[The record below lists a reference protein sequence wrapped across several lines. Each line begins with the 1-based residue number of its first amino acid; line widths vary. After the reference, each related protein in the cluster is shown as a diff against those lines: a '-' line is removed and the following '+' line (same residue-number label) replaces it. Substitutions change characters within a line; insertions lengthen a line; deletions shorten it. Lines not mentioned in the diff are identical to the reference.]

1 MPQQRFSAAVG
12 FGRRADPSSSSSD
25 EENGRKLASLRTCF
39 VNTRG
44 VKSGEDD
51 VWVEVSRNPVQ
62 RGSAR
67 GSHSHSHALLEDG
80 VSSAVPS
87 RLNKGATRPRAGH
100 AYLDSG
106 EYNQE
111 SNRSEEGETEDE
123 EGGQHAYYS
132 WAREGESKTR
142 GETQSL
148 SQHRSPA
155 LWQKNHGQDSARRLG
170 HSGAGPEEECS
181 ESDDDDRSS
190 DDLPDRY
197 LRQPH
202 PSAFQRS
209 AASYHG
215 SGSRYS
221 TGRGSRHGDA
231 EASES
236 GQGPS
241 IVEPTVRRLQ
251 ESSAREVMATV
262 VEPRLKWKKSLEAFQ
277 SCLRMA
283 PSDDEAVGY
292 ESDEEDEREAESS
305 RRPEVHLRGEA
316 SAEDTGHRK
325 LRFTSSRSH
334 GQAGLHTYPGQD
346 ELEDQEEEEGEDEE
360 ADSDFAHRVA
370 MATGPRTG
378 RRSQLPSERNKGD
391 RCPMLG
397 QCHDEQM
404 SRRLWD
410 GEDEEAE
417 AFYRGDT
424 LSRQPPFAS
433 RSVSLRSYPR
443 HTPREDSE
451 DEEQQLAE
459 LKTYVNK
466 KLSTLDR
473 RYGAF
478 RGGRRADESEDEEE
492 ARAVTES
499 RKAYRGTLLAALASG
514 MGANDDKKSP
524 RSPRFGSADDTD
536 WGEDTVSSPS
546 FGAKSLKSPAWKQTR
561 EMVETGDKQRAALLS
576 SGLRLTSQGD
586 ADTASTLTS
595 TPRIESIRLSSPASS
610 PSSFS
615 ASFPSSENVVPKENV
630 GSGVAGRV
638 QQMMSVDEADSK
650 GEIGMRFMSVEEHD
664 AKLKALQDRYRA
676 KYAELKRTPILT
688 ENAEAEEEGDTA
700 EVQNLP
706 GEIEHE
712 PRGDAEEEDVNQ
724 VVEEESPRAATDG
737 EAEEEAGETCERED
751 GTDGEDG
758 IGNGECGEQDTV
770 APEGQA
776 TEEEKE
782 AEVHS
787 KEAEGDVIEL
797 AEEEQE
803 EGVAT
808 LAPEEAAEECAEEH
822 EAEAGNAAREED
834 GGESPPGT
842 GEEEKK
848 EKSNIKSQVVEAL
861 QDVLLSVLR
870 PPASLPSNSVSSLVP
885 PFDNVPAPDTPSA
898 CATPSAVAARSLLA
912 ALFGR
917 TGSLS
922 SSADSKEPLPLTEI
936 SPRGMRENEKILQRL
951 ENASF
956 ASAESNLWTAAAAV
970 VSGNPARALDT
981 GDGII
986 RSVLPSPR
994 DHPGGGSSETAWK
1007 ASGAAVAT
1015 DWTISLM
1022 RQGRDGEELRRAV
1035 CPREFPLDAFHGVS
1049 ADGATSFDEASR
1061 EFPTYLANAFRPA
1074 GSSPAVAGS
1083 RFDGVDVAS
1092 FFVGRETEKHLPF
1105 DHMRVGEGEEG
1116 RDSIS
1121 HVPLFAGISG
1131 GFQVDN
1137 SVVTM
1142 PHSSLPCSPERQQPP
1157 HQEEGSFSETDR
1169 SDPQIPSAVESSSA
1183 CSPSSDSPHAS
1194 PVSSVTPKLRTL
1206 SETGSTV
1213 RRRGRGAASVTSR
1226 GEKAKETAPQTGGET
1241 PAASEVSRR
1250 TSTDCTGRDKLNEVR
1265 RQLKERVGF
1274 QKSKSIG
1281 DQRPKS
1287 RSASGVSS
1295 RRCVS
1300 RPTTPREIATS
1311 TQRQSQSFFSFEG
1324 PEVVRFPTVGELRRQ
1339 LDISQHT
1346 GIEGDRLNGKGGTGS
1361 AAILAL
1367 LAGSSR
1373 LPKRELPVPPPGR
1386 PRDSG
1391 RSETETGKATKKQS
1405 GLKTERPGR
1414 KSLDQSQ
1421 ELSSWIVSPPSRMA
1435 SSVALCTTTAG
1446 GSSPRDRE
1454 RTTSYGGDFENEEHD
1469 EERCAASPHPK
1480 QTTASGSGKRVAE
1493 TEKTSEKKGKG
1504 EGKRET
1510 GELGHGETKKAAVKA
1525 KEGRGG
1531 RKKDKKK
1538 AAEEAHQSEQEQPIF
1553 TPAPPSC
1560 GGRGIQGSSKK
1571 SKKEKTGWSGRRV
1584 SCSLESESILDP
1596 QDSVEAA
1603 SEQESEATEKDLE
1616 AERHRQEMEAHK
1628 EEQALL
1634 LSATQKHVQEVHKEL
1649 ERLVRENAT
1658 LQEEKQQQEIK
1669 VRQILKTASRTNL
1682 QLLAL
1687 KAQQPAWE
1695 RLKKNEEQHH
1705 ELEALEKELDSLK
1718 RSVQERT
1725 SREHGTIVDLQ
1736 ARLASTEQLLKERT
1750 EEVARKRVAREEEE
1764 RIREIVC
1771 MQVEEWRLRC
1781 EAQAETR
1788 QRLTTRLSGAEQA
1801 KTQLESKLAEML
1813 KLMER
1818 VKAALVA
1825 TRNEAEEHK
1834 KARESAEKELIWKHA
1849 KSVSC
1854 GVQTDTARVKH
1865 SGDQADLQP
1874 QKDVRTVA
1882 VQVGHP
1888 NEKSLQAQD
1897 SVRDQKLTS
1906 ALAKQK
1912 QLTLQVRA
1920 EHKKRASA
1928 WSAEK
1933 AELQALVISLQGRI
1947 AELEKIQKLTSGNK
1961 SSGPVN
1967 PGLGPFHANSYASGY
1982 ALQVASLCSPGMA
1995 PGFVASPFPL
2005 PPVSR
2010 VSQSVRDNATEKDA
2024 GRHGTRRKDLVAPVG
2039 AAPEFAEQEEQE
2051 LLDFV
2056 SDLIHSGDAGESP
2069 VVDRVPE
2076 TGKEGKEHE
2085 DHRAQQPE
2093 RRDDEHDV
2101 IAEDLRAM
2109 DESVKVL
2116 EDQLEERLRILGT
2129 HEDNLD
2135 AQGDNRQETETGEK
2149 KVEAPGGAGRR
2160 RRGVAWTIDEKPS
2173 ITKDGLRSEA
2183 RSSPAVSPRTVGV
2196 GTYQSR
2202 STESSASVFSRNSP
2216 SPSRLDS
2223 LLDSPVDALYAE
2235 AALSGLEETGLAEL
2249 SFPGAS
2255 AGASDSSGDFV
2266 QTRSIGQIFAE
2277 KTAVPSAHDAPQT
2290 APSGGKNSYD
2300 SISQLLTESR
2310 RETRT
2315 SSARE
2320 KVQELRRQ
2328 LREHG
2333 VLS

>member
-1 MPQQRFSAAVG
+1 MPQERFSAAVG
-12 FGRRADPSSSSSD
+12 FGRRAEPSSSSSD
-25 EENGRKLASLRTCF
+25 EENGRKLARLRTRV
-39 VNTRG
+39 VNPRG

-67 GSHSHSHALLEDG
+67 GSHSHSHALLEDD

-87 RLNKGATRPRAGH
+87 RLKKGATRPRAGH
-100 AYLDSG
+100 AYVDSA
-106 EYNQE
+106 EYNQD
-111 SNRSEEGETEDE
+111 SNRSEEEETEDE
-123 EGGQHAYYS
+123 EGVQDAYYS
-132 WAREGESKTR
+132 WACEGESKSR

-148 SQHRSPA
+148 SQLRSAA
-155 LWQKNHGQDSARRLG
+155 LWQKSHERGSARRRA

-197 LRQPH
+197 SRHPH
-202 PSAFQRS
+202 PSTFQRS
-209 AASYHG
+209 EVSYHG
-215 SGSRYS
+215 SGFRYS
-221 TGRGSRHGDA
+221 TGRVSRHGDA
-231 EASES
+231 DASES
-236 GQGPS
+236 GQRPS
-241 IVEPTVRRLQ
+241 LVEPTVRRLQ

-262 VEPRLKWKKSLEAFQ
+262 VEPRLKWQKSLEAFK

-292 ESDEEDEREAESS
+292 ESDEEDEREAEGS
-305 RRPEVHLRGEA
+305 RRPEVRLRGVA
-316 SAEDTGHRK
+316 SAEETGHRE
-325 LRFTSSRSH
+325 LRFISNRAH
-334 GQAGLHTYPGQD
+334 GRASLHAYPGQD
-346 ELEDQEEEEGEDEE
+346 EGEEQEEEEGEDEE
-360 ADSDFAHRVA
+360 EDSDFAHRVA

-378 RRSQLPSERNKGD
+378 RRSQLLSGRNKSD
-391 RCPMLG
+391 RCQMLG
-397 QCHDEQM
+397 QRRDEQTP
-404 SRRLWD
+404 RRRWD
-410 GEDEEAE
+410 GEDEEE
-417 AFYRGDT
+417 DAFYRGDT
-424 LSRQPPFAS
+424 PSRQPPFAS
-433 RSVSLRSYPR
+433 SSVSLRSYPR

-466 KLSTLDR
+466 KLSALDR
-473 RYGAF
+473 HYGPF

-492 ARAVTES
+492 ARAVAES
-499 RKAYRGTLLAALASG
+499 RKAYRGTLLAALAPG

-524 RSPRFGSADDTD
+524 RSPRFGSADDID
-536 WGEDTVSSPS
+536 WGEETVSSPS
-546 FGAKSLKSPAWKQTR
+546 FGAKSLKSPSWRQSR
-561 EMVETGDKQRAALLS
+561 EMVETGDEQRAALLS
-576 SGLRLTSQGD
+576 SRLRLTSQGD

-615 ASFPSSENVVPKENV
+615 ASFPSSEHVMPKEKIA
-630 GSGVAGRV
+630 SGFAGRV
-638 QQMMSVDEADSK
+638 QQMMSVDEADGK
-650 GEIGMRFMSVEEHD
+650 GEIGMRFMSVEEQD

-676 KYAELKRTPILT
+676 KYAELKRAPILS
-688 ENAEAEEEGDTA
+688 ENAEDEEERDAA

-706 GEIEHE
+706 GERKNE
-712 PRGDAEEEDVNQ
+712 PRGDAEEDANQ
-724 VVEEESPRAATDG
+724 VVEEGSPCAATAG
-737 EAEEEAGETCERED
+737 EAEEDAGETCERV
-751 GTDGEDG
+751 DGEDD
-758 IGNGECGEQDTV
+758 IANGECGEQDTV

-776 TEEEKE
+776 PEEEKE
-782 AEVHS
+782 AEVHTE
-787 KEAEGDVIEL
+787 EAEGDVIEL

-822 EAEAGNAAREED
+822 EAEASNGEGEEA
-834 GGESPPGT
+834 GRESPPGT
-842 GEEEKK
+842 GDAEKN

-870 PPASLPSNSVSSLVP
+870 PPASLPSNSVSSHVP
-885 PFDNVPAPDTPSA
+885 PFDNIPAADTPSA
-898 CATPSAVAARSLLA
+898 CATPSAVAARGLLA

-956 ASAESNLWTAAAAV
+956 ASAESNLWTAASAV

-994 DHPGGGSSETAWK
+994 DHPGGGQSETAWK
-1007 ASGAAVAT
+1007 ASGPAVAT
-1015 DWTISLM
+1015 DWAISLM
-1022 RQGRDGEELRRAV
+1022 RQGREGEELRRAV
-1035 CPREFPLDAFHGVS
+1035 CPREFPLDAFQGVS
-1049 ADGATSFDEASR
+1049 ADGGPSFDQASR
-1061 EFPTYLANAFRPA
+1061 EFPTCLANAFLPA
-1074 GSSPAVAGS
+1074 GSTPAIAGS
-1083 RFDGVDVAS
+1083 RFDGGDVAS
-1092 FFVGRETEKHLPF
+1092 FFVGRETEKRLPF
-1105 DHMRVGEGEEG
+1105 DHMREGGGEDG
-1116 RDSIS
+1116 RDRITS
-1121 HVPLFAGISG
+1121 VPLFAGISG
-1131 GFQVDN
+1131 GFQVD
-1137 SVVTM
+1137 SSAVAT
-1142 PHSSLPCSPERQQPP
+1142 PPSSLPFSPELQQPP
-1157 HQEEGSFSETDR
+1157 QQEEGRFSETDR
-1169 SDPQIPSAVESSSA
+1169 SAPQIPSAIESSSS
-1183 CSPSSDSPHAS
+1183 CSPSSDSPHAFPAS
-1194 PVSSVTPKLRTL
+1194 NGIPLPRTL
-1206 SETGSTV
+1206 SETGLTV
-1213 RRRGRGAASVTSR
+1213 RRGDRGAASVTSI
-1226 GEKAKETAPQTGGET
+1226 GEKPKETDHQTDGET
-1241 PAASEVSRR
+1241 PAASEISRR
-1250 TSTDCTGRDKLNEVR
+1250 ISTDCTAQRDNLNGLR
-1265 RQLKERVGF
+1265 RQLKERVGS
-1274 QKSKSIG
+1274 QKSKSSG

-1287 RSASGVSS
+1287 RSASRVSS

-1300 RPTTPREIATS
+1300 RPTTPREIVTS
-1311 TQRQSQSFFSFEG
+1311 TRRQSQSFFSFEG
-1324 PEVVRFPTVGELRRQ
+1324 PEVVRFPTVGQLSRQ
-1339 LDISQHT
+1339 LDLSQHT
-1346 GIEGDRLNGKGGTGS
+1346 VAEGDLLNGKGGTGS

-1367 LAGSSR
+1367 LASSTR
-1373 LPKRELPVPPPGR
+1373 LTKPELPVPPPGR
-1386 PRDSG
+1386 PKDSG

-1405 GLKTERPGR
+1405 GLKTDRPGR
-1414 KSLDQSQ
+1414 KSPDQSQ
-1421 ELSSWIVSPPSRMA
+1421 ELSSWIVSPPSRTA

-1454 RTTSYGGDFENEEHD
+1454 RTTSNGGDFENEEHD
-1469 EERCAASPHPK
+1469 EEQCAASPSPRR
-1480 QTTASGSGKRVAE
+1480 TTASGSGRRVAE
-1493 TEKTSEKKGKG
+1493 TEKTSEKKEKG
-1504 EGKRET
+1504 EGKREV
-1510 GELGHGETKKAAVKA
+1510 GELKRGETKKAAVKA
-1525 KEGRGG
+1525 KEGKAG

-1538 AAEEAHQSEQEQPIF
+1538 TAEEANQSEQEQTIF
-1553 TPAPPSC
+1553 TPAPTSC
-1560 GGRGIQGSSKK
+1560 GGRGIQSTSKK

-1584 SCSLESESILDP
+1584 SCSLESESIGEP
-1596 QDSVEAA
+1596 QDRVEAA
-1603 SEQESEATEKDLE
+1603 SEQENEATQKDLE
-1616 AERHRQEMEAHK
+1616 AERHRQEMEARK

-1649 ERLVRENAT
+1649 ERLVRENTT

-1705 ELEALEKELDSLK
+1705 ELEALEKELESLK

-1725 SREHGTIVDLQ
+1725 SREHGTIVDLRE
-1736 ARLASTEQLLKERT
+1736 RLASTEQLLKERT
-1750 EEVARKRVAREEEE
+1750 EEVESERVAREAEG
-1764 RIREIVC
+1764 RIREILC

-1781 EAQAETR
+1781 EAQAETLR
-1788 QRLTTRLSGAEQA
+1788 RLTTRLSGAEQG

-1818 VKAALVA
+1818 VKAALVT
-1825 TRNEAEEHK
+1825 TRNEAAEHK

-1854 GVQTDTARVKH
+1854 GVQTDTARVKN

-1874 QKDVRTVA
+1874 QKDVKTVA

-1888 NEKSLQAQD
+1888 NEKCLQAQD
-1897 SVRDQKLTS
+1897 SVRDQKLSS

-1933 AELQALVISLQGRI
+1933 AELQAFVISLQGRI
-1947 AELEKIQKLTSGNK
+1947 AELEKIQKLTTGHK

-1967 PGLGPFHANSYASGY
+1967 RGLGPFHANPYASGS
-1982 ALQVASLCSPGMA
+1982 ALQVASLCSPGIA
-1995 PGFVASPFPL
+1995 PGFAASPFPL
-2005 PPVSR
+2005 PPVSH
-2010 VSQSVRDNATEKDA
+2010 VSQPVRDSATEKDA
-2024 GRHGTRRKDLVAPVG
+2024 GRQGTRRKDLAAPVR
-2039 AAPEFAEQEEQE
+2039 AAPEFAEQDEQE

-2056 SDLIHSGDAGESP
+2056 SDLIHSGDAAGESP
-2069 VVDRVPE
+2069 VADRVPE
-2076 TGKEGKEHE
+2076 TGEEGKEHE
-2085 DHRAQQPE
+2085 GHRAQQPE
-2093 RRDDEHDV
+2093 RREDEHDV

-2109 DESVKVL
+2109 GESVRVL
-2116 EDQLEERLRILGT
+2116 EDQLEERLRILEA
-2129 HEDNLD
+2129 HEDDLD
-2135 AQGDNRQETETGEK
+2135 AHGDNRQEKETSEK
-2149 KVEAPGGAGRR
+2149 KAEAPGRAGRG
-2160 RRGVAWTIDEKPS
+2160 RRGVAWTIDEKQS
-2173 ITKDGLRSEA
+2173 IRKDGVRSEA
-2183 RSSPAVSPRTVGV
+2183 RGSPAVSPRTGGA
-2196 GTYQSR
+2196 GTSQSR
-2202 STESSASVFSRNSP
+2202 STESSGSVFSSRHSP
-2216 SPSRLDS
+2216 SLSRLDS
-2223 LLDSPVDALYAE
+2223 LLDTQVDALHAE
-2235 AALSGLEETGLAEL
+2235 AALSALEETGLTEL

-2266 QTRSIGQIFAE
+2266 QTRSFDQILAE
-2277 KTAVPSAHDAPQT
+2277 KAAVPSAQHVPQT
-2290 APSGGKNSYD
+2290 APSGGKNPYD

-2310 RETRT
+2310 RENRT